1 MRDSSSESHDTYKA
15 GMAEL
20 LKRNPSVSMAQ
31 LNADIEALSQ
41 SCMLAFKKK
50 MHVKEAIDAATEKLQ
65 TFIELEAIKALAEYT
80 GTVITENEDVQDNHQ
95 PSAASENSDVTKK
108 GEQAAA
114 AGCEVSIDSEGEGV
128 Q

>member
-1 MRDSSSESHDTYKA
+1 MSVGLNRR
-15 GMAEL
+15 AETPL
-20 LKRNPSVSMAQ
+20 FP
-31 LNADIEALSQ
+31 ALS
-41 SCMLAFKKK
+41 AG
-50 MHVKEAIDAATEKLQ
+50 EWEKLQ

-80 GTVITENEDVQDNHQ
+80 GTVITENEDVQDDHQ

>member
-20 LKRNPSVSMAQ
+20 LKRNPSVSTAQ

-80 GTVITENEDVQDNHQ
+80 GTVITENEDIQDDHQ
-95 PSAASENSDVTKK
+95 PSAASVNSDVTAK
-108 GEQAAA
+108 GEEAAA